1 MTTQATILHFI
12 RHGEVHNPNQIMY
25 GRLPDFRLSDNG
37 QRQAQSAASIMA
49 ERPLAAIFSSPQ
61 QRAQETA
68 GIIAQHHPG
77 IEIHTEARIDEIH
90 TPHDG
95 TPLHKLAAIGW
106 DLYSN
111 IDEAYEQPAHIVA
124 RTQAFVAQVRRE
136 CVGSEIVAVTHGDIV
151 AFMIMIAS
159 GDTPEPGKKVSFTKY
174 GLPEIYPNT
183 ASISSFVYQ
192 TADADEIPTF
202 TYQTP
207 Y

>member
-1 MTTQATILHFI
+1 MTQPTTIHLI
-12 RHGEVHNPNQIMY
+12 RHGDVHNPEQIMY
-25 GRLPDFRLSDNG
+25 GRLPNFRLSDKG
-37 QRQAQSAASIMA
+37 QRQARGAAAAMA
-49 ERPLAAIFSSPQ
+49 ERPLAAIYSSPQ

-68 GIIAQHHPG
+68 GIIAEQHPG

-90 TPHDG
+90 TPYDG
-95 TPLHKLAAIGW
+95 TPLRKLATIGW

-111 IDEAYEQPAHIVA
+111 IDGDYEQPADIVA
-124 RTQAFVAQVRRE
+124 RTQAFVWQVRRE
-136 CVGSEIVAVTHGDIV
+136 CAGREIVAVTHGDVV

-183 ASISSFVYQ
+183 ASISSFTYQ
-192 TADADEIPTF
+192 TDDVDEIPTF
-202 TYQTP
+202 TYQRP